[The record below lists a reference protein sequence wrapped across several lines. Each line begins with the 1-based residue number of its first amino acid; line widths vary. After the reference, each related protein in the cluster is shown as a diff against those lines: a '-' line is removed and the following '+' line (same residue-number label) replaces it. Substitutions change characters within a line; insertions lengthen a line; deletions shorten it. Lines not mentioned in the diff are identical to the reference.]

1 MPKNSSHWIETYKKF
16 GALWIH
22 DGNPRRP
29 HALLTSGRHSSG
41 YFNSSIITE
50 NPFLIEEACVDLVEK
65 LVSDENTMRS
75 IDVPI
80 DHVIGPALGAVV
92 MSFCMAQRFQHST
105 GNPCRA
111 SFTEKIASS
120 DGPKMVLGR
129 SSLRSGDRVLVV
141 EDVLTTGG
149 SVDRTIDA
157 VVEAGGNVAPLVAV
171 LVNRSGLG
179 TVRGERRI
187 VSLIDE
193 SMPLWKPEECPLC
206 QQSSEALR
214 PKDADNWARLNASY

>member
-1 MPKNSSHWIETYKKF
+1 MPRNSSHWIETYKKL

-50 NPFLIEEACVDLVEK
+50 NPFIIGEACADLAEI
-65 LVSDENTMRS
+65 LSYEMS
-75 IDVPI
+75 LSSI

-92 MSFCMAQRFQHST
+92 MSFCMAQRCQVHVACH
-105 GNPCRA
+105 CRA
-111 SFTEKIASS
+111 SFTEKIASP
-120 DGPKMVLGR
+120 DGPKMVLRR
-129 SSLRSGDRVLVV
+129 SSLRPGDRILVV
-141 EDVLTTGG
+141 EDVLSTGG

-157 VVEAGGNVAPLVAV
+157 VVEAGGDVAPLVAV

-179 TVRGERRI
+179 TVRGDRRI

-193 SMPLWKPEECPLC
+193 PMPLWLLEECPLC
-206 QQSSEALR
+206 EQGSEALQ
-214 PKDADNWARLNASY
+214 PKDADHWARLNASY